1 MFLPKLYWQITFVQ
15 GWGQFLFCNS
25 IPTPIPIPIPFYYP
39 SALRAGEVLS
49 YWYGRAGGRP
59 DWQTLRNAYLWN
71 CLMDF
76 HCSKLNGIVLT
87 WSCAMSWS
95 FVNLPHMG
103 LPMGLKLVKTGTNG
117 VQTLWNTYLWIWNH
131 WTDLLHS
138 KFYGIV
144 WTCSC
149 ATSWSF
155 THLPH
160 MVLPIGQKVV
170 KSGTTG
176 VPTLPNTYLWTT
188 GWICS
193 IWSSMILYKPGVV
206 QYHGLMT
213 FTSDFQGQIMKN
225 HVEGIGRLVDTERK
239 GCGSIESVTHFAA
252 WHFGLSHDLD
262 LEFSRWNLKKKLY
275 FGNGRVD

>member
-1 MFLPKLYWQITFVQ
+1 MLYTISCYIGPRYNGTGLCFCQSFTDKLPLSKVNSLFAIQFQ
-15 GWGQFLFCNS
+15 LQFQFLF
-25 IPTPIPIPIPFYYP
+25 ITLQP
-39 SALRAGEVLS
+39 SGLEGYCHTGTA
-49 YWYGRAGGRP
+49 GRAGGQP

-71 CLMDF
+71 CWMDF

-95 FVNLPHMG
+95 FVNLSRMG
-103 LPMGLKLVKTGTNG
+103 LPIGLKLVKTGTNG
-117 VQTLWNTYLWIWNH
+117 VQTLWNTYLWIWNN

-176 VPTLPNTYLWTT
+176 VPTLPNTYLWTA
-188 GWICS
+188 GWICTV
-193 IWSSMILYKPGVV
+193 WSSMILYKPGVV

-213 FTSDFQGQIMKN
+213 FTLDFQG
-225 HVEGIGRLVDTERK
+225 
-239 GCGSIESVTHFAA
+239 
-252 WHFGLSHDLD
+252 
-262 LEFSRWNLKKKLY
+262 
-275 FGNGRVD
+275 